1 MLNLN
6 FERGFTVGKKISIMS
21 SVFLFSIAVT
31 LIDAFIHPNYFVKI
45 PIKIVFFLA
54 LPMLFFVKN
63 KEVFADFKKLF
74 VFRKSG
80 ILKALLLGV
89 GVYAVIVGGFLLT
102 RNIID
107 YSNVT
112 SNLTDGMGITAGNF
126 VYVSLYISLMNSFL
140 EEFFFRGF
148 GFITLK
154 KYTSRKVAYIFSSVL
169 FAIYHV
175 GMLVGMFEFW
185 ALLLMLFGLIIGG
198 CIFNFLNELNDNV
211 YPSWFVHMFANFAIN
226 TVGFILFGIL

>member
-1 MLNLN
+1 
-6 FERGFTVGKKISIMS
+6 MS

-31 LIDAFIHPNYFVKI
+31 LIDAFLHPNYFVKI

-54 LPMLFFVKN
+54 LPLLFFIKN
-63 KEVFADFKKLF
+63 KEAFSDFKKLF

-80 ILKALLLGV
+80 ILKAFLLGI
-89 GVYAVIVGGFLLT
+89 GVYAVIVGGFMLT

-112 SNLTDGMGITAGNF
+112 SNLTEGMGITADNF
-126 VYVSLYISLMNSFL
+126 IYVSLYISLMNSFL

-154 KYTSRKVAYIFSSVL
+154 KYSTRKVAYIFSSVL

-185 ALLLMLFGLIIGG
+185 ALLLLLLGLIIGG

-226 TVGFILFGIL
+226 TVGFILFGLL

>member
-1 MLNLN
+1 
-6 FERGFTVGKKISIMS
+6 MS

-45 PIKIVFFLA
+45 PIKILFFLA

-63 KEVFADFKKLF
+63 REAFSDFKKLF

-80 ILKALLLGV
+80 ILKAFLLGI

-102 RNIID
+102 KNIID

-112 SNLTDGMGITAGNF
+112 SNLTDGMGITARNF
-126 VYVSLYISLMNSFL
+126 IYVSLYISLMNSFL

-154 KYTSRKVAYIFSSVL
+154 KYTTRKVAYIFSSVL

-185 ALLLMLFGLIIGG
+185 ALLLLLFGLIIGG